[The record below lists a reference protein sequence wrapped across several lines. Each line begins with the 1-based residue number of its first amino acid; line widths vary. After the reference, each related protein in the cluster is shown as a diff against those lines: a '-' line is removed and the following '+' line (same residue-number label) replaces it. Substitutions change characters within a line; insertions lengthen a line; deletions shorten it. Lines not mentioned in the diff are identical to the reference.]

1 MLAKIPERREDGK
14 SDFTAAMTTRRN
26 RVTSSIQATEEDT
39 TKFLSVLEN
48 ISQEQRNI
56 CALLDELILLMQMP
70 SESVLKVLEGLLL
83 PMGQNMVEL
92 TEGLK
97 TQLTEP
103 EA

>member
-1 MLAKIPERREDGK
+1 M
-14 SDFTAAMTTRRN
+14 
-26 RVTSSIQATEEDT
+26 TSSIQATDVDT

-48 ISQEQRNI
+48 ISQEQKTI

-92 TEGLK
+92 KSELK
-97 TQLTEP
+97 TQFTDE
-103 EA
+103 E

>member
-1 MLAKIPERREDGK
+1 M
-14 SDFTAAMTTRRN
+14 
-26 RVTSSIQATEEDT
+26 TSSIQATEEDT

-48 ISQEQRNI
+48 ISQEQKTI

-83 PMGQNMVEL
+83 PMGQNMVDL
-92 TEGLK
+92 TSELK
-97 TQLTEP
+97 TQLVDE

>member
-1 MLAKIPERREDGK
+1 M
-14 SDFTAAMTTRRN
+14 
-26 RVTSSIQATEEDT
+26 TSSIQATEEDT

-48 ISQEQRNI
+48 ISQEQKTI

-83 PMGQNMVEL
+83 PMGQNMVDL
-92 TEGLK
+92 TSELK
-97 TQLTEP
+97 TQLTDE

>member
-1 MLAKIPERREDGK
+1 M
-14 SDFTAAMTTRRN
+14 
-26 RVTSSIQATEEDT
+26 QATDEDT

-48 ISQEQRNI
+48 ISQEQKTI

-92 TEGLK
+92 TSELK
-97 TQLTEP
+97 TQLTDE

>member
-1 MLAKIPERREDGK
+1 
-14 SDFTAAMTTRRN
+14 
-26 RVTSSIQATEEDT
+26 VTSSIQATEEDT

-48 ISQEQRNI
+48 ISQEQKTI

-83 PMGQNMVEL
+83 PMGQNMVDL
-92 TEGLK
+92 TSELK
-97 TQLTEP
+97 TQLVDE

>member
-1 MLAKIPERREDGK
+1 M
-14 SDFTAAMTTRRN
+14 
-26 RVTSSIQATEEDT
+26 TSSIQATEEDT

-48 ISQEQRNI
+48 ISQEQKTI

-83 PMGQNMVEL
+83 PMGQNMVDL
-92 TEGLK
+92 TSELK
-97 TQLTEP
+97 TQLADE

>member
-1 MLAKIPERREDGK
+1 M
-14 SDFTAAMTTRRN
+14 
-26 RVTSSIQATEEDT
+26 TSSIQATDEDT

-48 ISQEQRNI
+48 ISQEQRTI

-92 TEGLK
+92 KSELK
-97 TQLTEP
+97 MQLTDE
-103 EA
+103 EE

>member
-1 MLAKIPERREDGK
+1 M
-14 SDFTAAMTTRRN
+14 
-26 RVTSSIQATEEDT
+26 
-39 TKFLSVLEN
+39 LEN
-48 ISQEQRNI
+48 ISQEQKTI

-92 TEGLK
+92 TSELK
-97 TQLTEP
+97 TQLTDE

>member
-1 MLAKIPERREDGK
+1 
-14 SDFTAAMTTRRN
+14 
-26 RVTSSIQATEEDT
+26 VTSSIQATDEDT

-48 ISQEQRNI
+48 ISQEQKTI

-92 TEGLK
+92 TSELK
-97 TQLTEP
+97 TQLTDE

>member
-1 MLAKIPERREDGK
+1 M
-14 SDFTAAMTTRRN
+14 
-26 RVTSSIQATEEDT
+26 TSSIQATDEDT

-48 ISQEQRNI
+48 ISQEQQTI

-70 SESVLKVLEGLLL
+70 SESVLEVLEGLLL

-92 TEGLK
+92 TSELK
-97 TQLTEP
+97 TQLTDE